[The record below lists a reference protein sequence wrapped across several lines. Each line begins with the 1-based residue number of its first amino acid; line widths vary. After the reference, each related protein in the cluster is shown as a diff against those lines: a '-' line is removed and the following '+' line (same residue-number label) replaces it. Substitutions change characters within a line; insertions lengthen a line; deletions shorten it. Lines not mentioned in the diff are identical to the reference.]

1 LTLGLL
7 TKTNRKALASSST
20 AIFSKMTNPV
30 RNIARLIIALCLL
43 VKPAAA
49 QNGVTATESW
59 NYTALANL
67 IFNPDVT
74 GVKINGVEF
83 TGNPQQAGTY
93 ATTGNF
99 FNGLPGSG
107 VVMSS
112 GRVVDV
118 QQGGGQST
126 NFGLSGD
133 SDLTKVLRGSG
144 LSGNAAS
151 TYDAAVLVVDVSVPK
166 AVNID
171 IAFVFGSREYNYPLS
186 MQHADVFGL
195 FQGGTNIAL
204 VGDDPVSVKTIN
216 CKTNKNCNQFIGS
229 SGWEGTSLTGYTQV
243 QVATLELRAGT
254 NQKVKIAVA
263 DGGPTEF
270 GGIGDAAVFL
280 SFQSFRPTPGSTVT
294 ATESTANTDLKA
306 LANLIFRPDV
316 TGVTINSAVFTGDV
330 RQLGNYTATGT
341 VFNGLPRSGVVMS
354 SGKVVEVKEGGYPF
368 TEFGGSG
375 DDDLTNELKR
385 IGLTGDGAATVDAA
399 VLVVDVT
406 VSKPV
411 DIEIAYVFGSAE
423 YNYFQFADVFGADVF
438 GLFHGGTNIALI
450 RNDPVSVKTVNC
462 GTTTGIPARYCD
474 QLIDN
479 SGRVSTSLSGY
490 TKTQIATLK
499 LPVGQNQKVK
509 IAVADAFAYFGDPFP
524 DFVDT
529 AVFVSFRSFQLAPTQ
544 SP

>member
-1 LTLGLL
+1 
-7 TKTNRKALASSST
+7 
-20 AIFSKMTNPV
+20 
-30 RNIARLIIALCLL
+30 
-43 VKPAAA
+43 
-49 QNGVTATESW
+49 
-59 NYTALANL
+59 
-67 IFNPDVT
+67 
-74 GVKINGVEF
+74 VKINGVEF
-83 TGNPQQAGTY
+83 TGNSQQAGYY
-93 ATTGNF
+93 ATTGTF

-144 LSGNAAS
+144 LSGNAAA
-151 TYDAAVLVVDVSVPK
+151 TYDAAVLVVDVTVEK
-166 AVNID
+166 TMEID

-204 VGDDPVSVKTIN
+204 VGDDPVSLKTIN

-280 SFQSFRPTPGSTVT
+280 SFQSFRPTLAPAVT
-294 ATESTANTDLKA
+294 ATESTASTDLKE

-316 TGVTINSAVFTGDV
+316 TGVTINLAVFAGDV
-330 RQLGNYTATGT
+330 RQLGNYTAAGT
-341 VFNGLPRSGVVMS
+341 LFNGLPRSGVVMS
-354 SGKVVEVKEGGYPF
+354 TGQVVEVKEGGYPF
-368 TEFGGSG
+368 TEFGGPG

-385 IGLTGDGAATVDAA
+385 IGLPDDQAVTVDAA

-406 VSKPV
+406 VSKAV
-411 DIEIAYVFGSAE
+411 DIDIAYVFGSAE
-423 YNYFQFADVFGADVF
+423 YNYLQYADVF

-450 RNDPVSVKTVNC
+450 GNDPVSVKTVNC
-462 GTTTGIPARYCD
+462 GTTTGIPTRLCD

-479 SGRVSTSLSGY
+479 PWTNSTSLRGY

-509 IAVADAFAYFGDPFP
+509 IAVADAFPYWGDPFA

-529 AVFVSFRSFQLAPTQ
+529 AVFVSFRSFQQALT
-544 SP
+544 